1 MPLHNNFQQGRQE
14 PAVSAGLV
22 LSAAVDGVGDV
33 AKYSVETDESGKVG
47 RLQHVNHIHKL
58 GRIDSIA
65 RNKDLDILIESNL
78 KTYVKVKIHRGKRQV

>member
-33 AKYSVETDESGKVG
+33 AKYSVETDQSGEVG
-47 RLQHVNHIHKL
+47 RLQHVDDIHKL
-58 GRIDSIA
+58 GRIHSIA
-65 RNKDLDILIESNL
+65 SSKDLSYHYGDYL
-78 KTYVKVKIHRGKRQV
+78 